1 MSCNTW
7 TATTDN
13 AKAGPDRTH
22 RQSKHNSPTCG
33 SLPSG
38 TVVANSC
45 MPHELPFASLSEDA
59 AAAVR
64 ERQLRRKQAKLERK
78 QQARVARASSITHL
92 QSAGDEST
100 SGSYSDW
107 ISKAQYFEAVPAGL
121 FLPPGGATI
130 DAVRRVLDACDA
142 ELKENNY
149 FLFGFGSDEAWDP
162 AFNARLLYEGFF
174 TITARLLGA
183 GTEPLPLP
191 ELQPYY
197 GQLGTPIASD
207 LDRTGPIREIRV
219 RRRGLLARPARQLLR
234 EARET
239 AREAR
244 RDCDWS
250 ARRVFRE
257 LARLP
262 ERARPE
268 MTRDDPRYDARSS
281 GASSAS
287 CAPAPAPARADCGS
301 S

>member
-1 MSCNTW
+1 
-7 TATTDN
+7 
-13 AKAGPDRTH
+13 
-22 RQSKHNSPTCG
+22 
-33 SLPSG
+33 
-38 TVVANSC
+38 

-197 GQLGTPIASD
+197 GVVCWPA
-207 LDRTGPIREIRV
+207 
-219 RRRGLLARPARQLLR
+219 LLASS
-234 EARET
+234 
-239 AREAR
+239 
-244 RDCDWS
+244 S
-250 ARRVFRE
+250 ARRVFRK
-257 LARLP
+257 LRAGTGTRASGLRLVVSRDP
-262 ERARPE
+262 E
-268 MTRDDPRYDARSS
+268 
-281 GASSAS
+281 AS
-287 CAPAPAPARADCGS
+287 CARLERYQAERHGS
-301 S
+301 SWLTPRYLQMLLAASRDPRLNFSLHALEA